1 MAKIKDVYIDSRES
15 SSTFVSYFI
24 DNAISRGYDVHTTA
38 LIFGDLCCENIYIER
53 KTTADFCSSVCSNRL
68 WTQLYT
74 MKQNPDYVAI
84 VIISGS
90 WDDLRQDDKDKIPQL
105 EGAIKRILALGIP
118 VIRVA
123 NDEELTDRAFEL
135 FEHSTPLEIPIKRVE
150 KNKKDSLFMALP
162 AVGRKNAKALMKKYS
177 CMCTLCEAPKKELVA
192 LLGPKRGSDVYNALR
207 D

>member
-1 MAKIKDVYIDSRES
+1 MVNKHVYIDSRES
-15 SSTFVSYFI
+15 GSGFVSYFI
-24 DNAISRGYDVHTTA
+24 DNAISRGYDIHSTA

-53 KTTADFCSSVCSNRL
+53 KTAADFCSSMCSNRL

-84 VIISGS
+84 IIISGN
-90 WDDLRQDDKDKIPQL
+90 WDDLRQADKDKIPQL

-135 FEHSTPLEIPIKRVE
+135 FEHSNPLEIPIKRVE
-150 KNKKDSLFMALP
+150 KNKKDSIYMSLP
-162 AVGRKNAKALMKKYS
+162 GIGRKNAKLLMAEYNNIFDLCGASKKDLQS
-177 CMCTLCEAPKKELVA
+177 I
-192 LLGPKRGSDVYNALR
+192 LGPKKGKSVYDALR
-207 D
+207 N